1 MVDWI
6 DLKNMVNAADRG
18 DHESFAA
25 AVDRLMPAFD
35 VRAWDMFLQCVS
47 LLSEDDLQVCRR
59 HADLFRKAKA
69 DGVFSRV
76 SFGSSVRAEIIVDR
90 F

>member
-1 MVDWI
+1 MVDWL
-6 DLKNMVNAADRG
+6 DLKDMVRAADRG

-25 AVDRLMPAFD
+25 AVDRLMPMFD

-47 LLSEDDLQVCRR
+47 VVSEQDLELCRR
-59 HADLFRKAKA
+59 HAEVFRRAKA
-69 DGVFSRV
+69 EGLFSRV
-76 SFGSSVRAEIIVDR
+76 SFGSAVRADIIMDR